1 MTDFLRPFLEL
12 TVVIPGLLLAYLP
25 LNTFL
30 KHSFT
35 RLLCWVIPVF
45 LGFSILGGLLC
56 RQMQIST
63 ALVLLF
69 MVLAAISVYMKTL
82 HVSVWKSG
90 SVALAVCAVFACLNS
105 ISRALNAVMLE
116 SLHLPEHELWFRI
129 PAALLYNFFCW
140 LFVMIVWYP
149 ATHSV
154 REMTEDDNL
163 ARTWYVFW
171 ILPLVFIAL
180 NLFMVPRYQETL
192 YSGRI
197 LKGYII
203 ISLTLLLI
211 LCLFYAMFLLMADS
225 LNRNAKLQ
233 QENHFLSMQ
242 QARYDT
248 LCTAI
253 EEARHARHD
262 MRHHFHQLSAMA
274 ENGELEQIKEYLF
287 QAESRIPSLDMKFCE
302 NRAADSVI
310 GYYCA
315 LAKRENIPFQ
325 AQANL
330 PLKLPVDEID
340 MCLVLSNLLE
350 NALEASLKTA
360 REKRQISV
368 KASLHTD
375 HLILIQVENAYD
387 GEIREKNGVFQSSK
401 RKGNGVGIQSVRRI
415 SEKSGGAN
423 SFAYENGIFTAKI
436 MLHG

>member
-1 MTDFLRPFLEL
+1 MTVFLRPFLEL
-12 TVVIPGLLLAYLP
+12 TVIIPGLLLAYLP
-25 LNTFL
+25 LNAFL
-30 KHSFT
+30 KHSFA

-45 LGFSILGGLLC
+45 LGLSILGGLLC

-63 ALVLLF
+63 GLVLLF
-69 MVLAAISVYMKTL
+69 MVLAAIAVYMKTL

-90 SVALAVCAVFACLNS
+90 SVVLAVCAVFACLNS

-116 SLHLPEHELWFRI
+116 ELNLPEHELWFRI

-140 LFVMIVWYP
+140 LFVLIVWYP

-180 NLFMVPRYQETL
+180 NLFMVPRYQKTL

-274 ENGELEQIKEYLF
+274 ENGDLGQIREYLF
-287 QAESRIPSLDMKFCE
+287 QAESRVPSLDMKF
-302 NRAADSVI
+302 
-310 GYYCA
+310 
-315 LAKRENIPFQ
+315 
-325 AQANL
+325 
-330 PLKLPVDEID
+330 
-340 MCLVLSNLLE
+340 
-350 NALEASLKTA
+350 
-360 REKRQISV
+360 
-368 KASLHTD
+368 
-375 HLILIQVENAYD
+375 
-387 GEIREKNGVFQSSK
+387 
-401 RKGNGVGIQSVRRI
+401 
-415 SEKSGGAN
+415 
-423 SFAYENGIFTAKI
+423 
-436 MLHG
+436 

>member
-1 MTDFLRPFLEL
+1 MTVFLRPFLEL
-12 TVVIPGLLLAYLP
+12 TVIIPGLLLAYLP
-25 LNTFL
+25 LNAFL
-30 KHSFT
+30 KHSFA

-45 LGFSILGGLLC
+45 LGLSILGGLLC

-63 ALVLLF
+63 GLVLLF
-69 MVLAAISVYMKTL
+69 MVLAAIAVYMKTL
-82 HVSVWKSG
+82 HVSIWKSG

-116 SLHLPEHELWFRI
+116 ELNLPEHELWFRI

-140 LFVMIVWYP
+140 LFVLIAWYP
-149 ATHSV
+149 TTHSV

-180 NLFMVPRYQETL
+180 NLFMVPRYQKTL

-274 ENGELEQIKEYLF
+274 ENGDLGQIREYLF
-287 QAESRIPSLDMKFCE
+287 QVESRVPSLDMKFCE

-360 REKRQISV
+360 RDKRQINV

-387 GEIREKNGVFQSSK
+387 GEVREKNGVFQSSK

-423 SFAYENGIFTAKI
+423 AFTYENGIFTAKI